1 MWRWPAACQHAPR
14 CAGAALAS
22 FLMTPQNPQPRLGQ
36 QTVAWH
42 HIPSPFPHNYTLSN
56 HQDGGIARSHRI
68 FSEMSVLSSRTGRS
82 RGNLPKVFRWL
93 VVSVADPGG
102 VNVCRGVITPG
113 LPLAPVPLTST
124 SRRLRVEDGRESLG
138 DGNPLLPLRPG
149 DGNGIV
155 MSTGVP
161 WAVRKGVFGFEEDVV

>member
-1 MWRWPAACQHAPR
+1 MWRWPASCQHAPLR
-14 CAGAALAS
+14 GCCLGLVLDDPPKSPATPSSTNSGLA
-22 FLMTPQNPQPRLGQ
+22 PNP
-36 QTVAWH
+36 
-42 HIPSPFPHNYTLSN
+42 IPFFPSTTLSVTI
-56 HQDGGIARSHRI
+56 QDGGIARSHRI

-102 VNVCRGVITPG
+102 VDVCKGVITPG

-161 WAVRKGVFGFEEDVV
+161 